1 MRRRCWHP
9 VGPRSEGWGE
19 GRGFRGA
26 QRPCCLAPPGA
37 EDSKSRLEG
46 GGLGG
51 QNLAWDVW
59 ASEVTELGAT
69 TQNPGCLK
77 GRRGLEPLIG
87 MCDL

>member
-1 MRRRCWHP
+1 M
-9 VGPRSEGWGE
+9 GPRSEGRDE

-37 EDSKSRLEG
+37 EDSQVP
-46 GGLGG
+46 LGG
-51 QNLAWDVW
+51 WGVELDVW

-77 GRRGLEPLIG
+77 GMRALGLLTG